1 MVKKDAH
8 RMEMVNHRDVTVE
21 LSTHLRS
28 AQREIETLRMQLQNT
43 DTTIRHYMRMVD
55 GQASDLYASD
65 TDTWSS
71 TSTVQAR
78 SP

>member
-21 LSTHLRS
+21 LSTHLLS

-43 DTTIRHYMRMVD
+43 DTTI
-55 GQASDLYASD
+55 
-65 TDTWSS
+65 
-71 TSTVQAR
+71 
-78 SP
+78 